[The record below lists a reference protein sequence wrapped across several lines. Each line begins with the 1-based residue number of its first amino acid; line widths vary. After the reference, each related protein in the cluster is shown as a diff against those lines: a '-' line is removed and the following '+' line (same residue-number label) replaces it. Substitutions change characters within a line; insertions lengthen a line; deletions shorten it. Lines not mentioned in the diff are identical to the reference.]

1 MGVRRWV
8 AVGSLAVLVA
18 YSSKSGT
25 DTGSTSPT
33 AAAGSPPAA
42 SVDPPPTVETV
53 PGAPAAPAVPAVP
66 AVSSGSLDSGSV
78 PSPDTFGVGWAT
90 YVDPGAAAD
99 GYVGNGAFVRERDG
113 EELVASLIPLGCA
126 DVATNPILP
135 RPQHA
140 LEATYRHE
148 NGAAAVVVVLAYT
161 EEAAARSLMGALGAV
176 VSACP
181 PGGEASDPATPYQL
195 SIDVIRSD
203 PDQLRDVRRETGHG
217 ASTAQWVEVAVRE
230 QTRVALALTEV
241 RPGADEP
248 DMERLSDRLRE
259 AIRGT

>member
-1 MGVRRWV
+1 M
-8 AVGSLAVLVA
+8 
-18 YSSKSGT
+18 
-25 DTGSTSPT
+25 
-33 AAAGSPPAA
+33 
-42 SVDPPPTVETV
+42 ETV
-53 PGAPAAPAVPAVP
+53 PGVPSAPAVPAE
-66 AVSSGSLDSGSV
+66 SSGSLDSGSV
-78 PSPDTFGVGWAT
+78 PSPEIFGAGWTT

-113 EELVASLIPLGCA
+113 EELVASLIPLGCT
-126 DVATNPILP
+126 DVATAPVLP

-148 NGAAAVVVVLAYT
+148 NGAAAVVVVLAYA
-161 EEAAARSLMGALGAV
+161 EEAAARSMLGELGAV

-181 PGGEASDPATPYQL
+181 PGGEAPDPAAPYRL

-203 PDQLRDVRRETGHG
+203 PDQLRDVRRETGQG
-217 ASTAQWVEVAVRE
+217 ASTAQWMEVAVRE
-230 QTRVALALTEV
+230 QAQVALALTEV

-259 AIRGT
+259 AIRST